1 MKLFESN
8 AKKILQETMDA
19 ITLTRREH
27 DSDKIIDLI
36 MLINSLED
44 FYYLLSQKEN
54 RTITEFIHSNHINK
68 IYLEFEQKHNE
79 NFIKN
84 FIDNKQ
90 FHGDL
95 ALSSLKK
102 LQNVLQEDTNIYTM
116 PKLSNRKMLKIMNN
130 YLISINQKKLLT
142 DIINNRNLFE
152 IKNIN
157 NFIGGQIFN
166 TINSKSY
173 IFVNKDVNVLEKMNT
188 IIHELGHAWDSL
200 ELAKRNGIYQQYY
213 HYDSIYIEVISK
225 QFEKKFLNYLIE
237 NNILVNDTSILLND
251 FYHDITDYLVTIE
264 FLASL
269 DNKFLEDENYKR
281 IDSKILSGEFAGNFI
296 KKDLTVDIVDI
307 EDIDLTKE
315 LYYGYGGLV
324 AIYFTQL
331 ERDDY
336 DKFKYIYKQF
346 LDNRYK
352 PFNVDIFNKFVG
364 SKENLIDATVNELTR
379 DYQLIKT
386 KNKKQ

>member
-1 MKLFESN
+1 
-8 AKKILQETMDA
+8 
-19 ITLTRREH
+19 
-27 DSDKIIDLI
+27 
-36 MLINSLED
+36 
-44 FYYLLSQKEN
+44 
-54 RTITEFIHSNHINK
+54 
-68 IYLEFEQKHNE
+68 
-79 NFIKN
+79 
-84 FIDNKQ
+84 
-90 FHGDL
+90 
-95 ALSSLKK
+95 
-102 LQNVLQEDTNIYTM
+102 
-116 PKLSNRKMLKIMNN
+116 
-130 YLISINQKKLLT
+130 
-142 DIINNRNLFE
+142 
-152 IKNIN
+152 
-157 NFIGGQIFN
+157 
-166 TINSKSY
+166 
-173 IFVNKDVNVLEKMNT
+173 MNT

-315 LYYGYGGLV
+315 LYYGYGGLLAV
-324 AIYFTQL
+324 YFTQL

-336 DKFKYIYKQF
+336 DKFQYIYKQF

-364 SKENLIDATVNELTR
+364 SKDNLIDATVNELTR